1 LAKADQVEH
10 VEIYPIELKLDY
22 KPKRVDY
29 NALREGKTMELMNF
43 FHFDGAEMTLRHIIL
58 SGVSCTCFVKVPA
71 DILGDRLG
79 SLVE

>member
-1 LAKADQVEH
+1 MEQADRGEH

-43 FHFDGAEMTLRHIIL
+43 FHFDGAEMTLRHITL
-58 SGVSCTCFVKVPA
+58 SGVSHHLHFEKQPKLTT
-71 DILGDRLG
+71 
-79 SLVE
+79 